1 MAVKIS
7 KDNFVFGPWEIIASK
22 GPILKSSD
30 VERII
35 RELNIPDIPEMVFG
49 DTILEIKNECGFKVF
64 FTAIDALR
72 LVDNKRDLMKVGVAD
87 EWQKQR
93 ADCEYIQEVLKPYDW
108 TYSTNYK
115 GNVVSPTKVTT
126 TDDRID
132 MEKLKRR
139 EKIHFYQDLL
149 LFEDEL
155 ADHGIAKLSVK
166 MRVMPSSF
174 FILLRFFLRVDGVLL
189 RINDTR
195 IYHEAGSNYI
205 LREYT
210 SKEKKISQLQ
220 NPFADEA
227 ILAEQLDLVK
237 EEVEKIVFE
246 EESCNSNS

>member
-166 MRVMPSSF
+166 M
-174 FILLRFFLRVDGVLL
+174 
-189 RINDTR
+189 
-195 IYHEAGSNYI
+195 AGSNYI